1 MIRFG
6 ITFFFAL
13 FESKSDIYLIHRM
26 KVQLVA
32 LSLFLVGS
40 CATLRHTEKIKQ
52 LKESI
57 AYDDTQTVQT
67 YLNTITE
74 EELKEHVYDFSSDS
88 FEGRRA
94 GEPGHHKASKYIKDY
109 YINQGIKSPL
119 GSKYYQYVPESYFSD
134 GIKDSQNVIAYV
146 KGSAY
151 PDEVIIISAHS
162 DHEGFT
168 DTEIYNGAD
177 DNGSG
182 TAAILEMAQAFKK
195 AAQDGFR
202 PKRSVVFL
210 HVTGEEVGLHGSRYY
225 TQYPVFSMANTVAN
239 LNIDMIGRVDDAHL
253 DDENY
258 VYIIGADRLSTE
270 LHYISEEANAQFT
283 NLNLDYK
290 LNSDSDPNRYYYRSD
305 HYNFAQK
312 GVPVIFYFNGEH
324 EDYHEP
330 TDTPDKINYPLLE
343 KRTKLIFATAWYLAN
358 SENRIVVDKAE
369 L

>member
-1 MIRFG
+1 
-6 ITFFFAL
+6 
-13 FESKSDIYLIHRM
+13 M
-26 KVQLVA
+26 KFQIVA
-32 LSLFLVGS
+32 LSLTLVGS
-40 CATLRHTEKIKQ
+40 CTTLRHTEKIKQ

-57 AYDDTQTVQT
+57 VYQDTKTVET

-74 EELKEHVYDFSSDS
+74 AELKEHVYTFSSDE
-88 FEGRRA
+88 FQGRKA
-94 GEPGHHKASKYIKDY
+94 GEIGHHKASKFLKDY
-109 YINQGIKSPL
+109 YIKEKIASPL
-119 GSKYYQYVPESYFSD
+119 GSKYYQPIPESYFSD
-134 GIKDSQNVIAYV
+134 GIKNSQNVIAYV
-146 KGSAY
+146 KGSVF

-168 DTEIYNGAD
+168 DTEIFNGAD

-182 TAAILEMAQAFKK
+182 TAAVMEMAQAFKK
-195 AAQDGFR
+195 AVQEGHR

-210 HVTGEEVGLHGSRYY
+210 HLTGEEIGLHGSRYY
-225 TQYPVFSMANTVAN
+225 TKYPIFSMKNTVAN
-239 LNIDMIGRVDDAHL
+239 LNIDMIGRVDKAHQ

-270 LHYISEEANAQFT
+270 LHYISETSNEQFT

-290 LNSDSDPNRYYYRSD
+290 LNSDNDPNQYYYRSD

-324 EDYHEP
+324 EDYHET

-358 SENRIVVDKAE
+358 SDHRIEVDKAN

>member
-1 MIRFG
+1 
-6 ITFFFAL
+6 
-13 FESKSDIYLIHRM
+13 M

-32 LSLFLVGS
+32 LSLTLVGS
-40 CATLRHTEKIKQ
+40 CTTLRHTEKIKQ
-52 LKESI
+52 LKEGI
-57 AYDDTQTVQT
+57 TFEDTKTVET

-74 EELKEHVYDFSSDS
+74 SELKDHVYKFSSSD
-88 FEGRRA
+88 FQGRRA
-94 GEPGHHKASKYIKDY
+94 GEPGHHKASRFLKNYYIKEH
-109 YINQGIKSPL
+109 IKSPL
-119 GSKYYQYVPESYFSD
+119 GSKYYQHVPESYFSE

-146 KGSAY
+146 EGSEF

-168 DTEIYNGAD
+168 ETEIYNGAD

-182 TAAILEMAQAFKK
+182 TAAVLEMAQAFKK
-195 AAQDGFR
+195 AAMEGHR

-210 HVTGEEVGLHGSRYY
+210 HLTGEEVGLTGSRYY
-225 TQYPVFSMANTVAN
+225 TKYPVFSMKNTVAN
-239 LNIDMIGRVDDAHL
+239 LNIDMIGRVDDAHT
-253 DDENY
+253 DNENY
-258 VYIIGADRLSTE
+258 IYLIGSDRLSTE
-270 LHYISEEANAQFT
+270 LHYISEIANSEFT
-283 NLNLDYK
+283 NLELDYK

-330 TDTPDKINYPLLE
+330 TDTAEKINYALLE

-358 SENRIVVDKAE
+358 SDSRIVVDVDS
-369 L
+369 